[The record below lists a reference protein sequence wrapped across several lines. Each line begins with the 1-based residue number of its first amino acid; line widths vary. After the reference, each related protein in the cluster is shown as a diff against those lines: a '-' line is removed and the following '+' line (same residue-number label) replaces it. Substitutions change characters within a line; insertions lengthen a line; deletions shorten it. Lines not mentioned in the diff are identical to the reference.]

1 MTNHNRENNRFMIM
15 KKLTTLVTILFISF
29 LSTPSWS
36 KSEVDLLEVKLLNN
50 LDDKRGFCIDI
61 KGHKFRAKISRGV
74 QAHTCY
80 SYQGEIAVDQGLDA
94 NKLKQKKLFFSYFDV
109 CVHPTSS
116 KNSFNLSL
124 EKCDSTEEFVFSED
138 NTIRLKN
145 NTNLCLTVAE
155 GNSRKGGG
163 GSPLHLIRD
172 LSMKTCNQ
180 QNSVY
185 KTWGI
190 RGFKKG
196 KIFTEKISKFLSN

>member
-1 MTNHNRENNRFMIM
+1 M
-15 KKLTTLVTILFISF
+15 KQLTTLITILFISF
-29 LSTPSWS
+29 LTSPSWS
-36 KSEVDLLEVKLLNN
+36 KSEVDLVEIKLLNN

-61 KGHKFRAKISRGV
+61 KGHKFRAKISRGI

-80 SYQGEIAVDQGLDA
+80 SYQGEIAVDQGLDV
-94 NKLKQKKLFFSYFDV
+94 NKLKQKQLFFPYFDV
-109 CVHPTSS
+109 CAHPTSS
-116 KNSFNLSL
+116 KNPLNLNLKTCGS
-124 EKCDSTEEFVFSED
+124 SEEFVFSED

-163 GSPLHLIRD
+163 GSPIHLIRN

-196 KIFTEKISKFLSN
+196 KVFTEKISKFLSN

>member
-1 MTNHNRENNRFMIM
+1 M
-15 KKLTTLVTILFISF
+15 KQLTTLITILFISF
-29 LSTPSWS
+29 LSSPSWS
-36 KSEVDLLEVKLLNN
+36 KSEVDLVEIKLLNN

-61 KGHKFRAKISRGV
+61 KGHKLKAKISRGI
-74 QAHTCY
+74 QAHSCY
-80 SYQGEIAVDQGLDA
+80 SYQGKIAVDQGLDA
-94 NKLKQKKLFFSYFDV
+94 NKLKQKQLFFPYFDV

-116 KNSFNLSL
+116 KNPLNLNL
-124 EKCDSTEEFVFSED
+124 LKCDNTEEFVFSED

-163 GSPLHLIRD
+163 GSPIHLIRN

-196 KIFTEKISKFLSN
+196 KVFTEKISKFLSN

>member
-1 MTNHNRENNRFMIM
+1 MFVCIQ
-15 KKLTTLVTILFISF
+15 
-29 LSTPSWS
+29 
-36 KSEVDLLEVKLLNN
+36 LLLRTRL
-50 LDDKRGFCIDI
+50 
-61 KGHKFRAKISRGV
+61 
-74 QAHTCY
+74 
-80 SYQGEIAVDQGLDA
+80 
-94 NKLKQKKLFFSYFDV
+94 
-109 CVHPTSS
+109 
-116 KNSFNLSL
+116 NLSL
-124 EKCDSTEEFVFSED
+124 EKCGSTEEFVFSED

-172 LSMKTCNQ
+172 LSMKNVTTKF
-180 QNSVY
+180 VY

>member
-1 MTNHNRENNRFMIM
+1 M
-15 KKLTTLVTILFISF
+15 KPINTLLTILFISL
-29 LSTPSWS
+29 LSSPSWS
-36 KSEVDLLEVKLLNN
+36 ESEVHLVELKLLNN

-61 KGHKFRAKISRGV
+61 KGHKRKAKIIRGI
-74 QAHTCY
+74 QAHSCY
-80 SYQGEIAVDQGLDA
+80 SYQGKIAVDQGLDA
-94 NKLKQKKLFFSYFDV
+94 NKLKQKQLFFPYFDV

-116 KNSFNLSL
+116 KNPLNLNL
-124 EKCDSTEEFVFSED
+124 LKCDNTEEFVFSED

-163 GSPLHLIRD
+163 GSPIHLIRN
-172 LSMKTCNQ
+172 LSMQTCDEQ
-180 QNSVY
+180 KSIY

-196 KIFTEKISKFLSN
+196 LLFTEEISKFSSN

>member
-1 MTNHNRENNRFMIM
+1 M
-15 KKLTTLVTILFISF
+15 KELTTLITILFISF
-29 LSTPSWS
+29 LSSPSWS
-36 KSEVDLLEVKLLNN
+36 KSEVDLVEIKLLNN

-61 KGHKFRAKISRGV
+61 IGHKFRAKISRGI

-94 NKLKQKKLFFSYFDV
+94 NKLKQKQLFFPYFDV

-116 KNSFNLSL
+116 KNPLNLNL
-124 EKCDSTEEFVFSED
+124 LKCDNTEEFVFSED

-185 KTWGI
+185 KTWGV

-196 KIFTEKISKFLSN
+196 KVFTEKISKFTSN

>member
-1 MTNHNRENNRFMIM
+1 M
-15 KKLTTLVTILFISF
+15 KELTTLITILFISF
-29 LSTPSWS
+29 LSSPSWS
-36 KSEVDLLEVKLLNN
+36 KSEVDLVEIKLLNN

-61 KGHKFRAKISRGV
+61 KGHKFRAKISRGI

-80 SYQGEIAVDQGLDA
+80 SYQGEIAVDQGLDV
-94 NKLKQKKLFFSYFDV
+94 NKLKQKKLFFPYFDV
-109 CVHPTSS
+109 CVHPTSF
-116 KNSFNLSL
+116 KNPLNLNL
-124 EKCDSTEEFVFSED
+124 EKCGSTEEFVFSED

-163 GSPLHLIRD
+163 GSPIHLIRN

-196 KIFTEKISKFLSN
+196 KVFTEKISKFLSN

>member
-1 MTNHNRENNRFMIM
+1 M
-15 KKLTTLVTILFISF
+15 KELTTLITILFISF
-29 LSTPSWS
+29 LSSPSWS
-36 KSEVDLLEVKLLNN
+36 KSEVDLVEIKLLNN

-61 KGHKFRAKISRGV
+61 KGHKFRAKISRGI

-80 SYQGEIAVDQGLDA
+80 SYQGEIAVDQGLDV
-94 NKLKQKKLFFSYFDV
+94 NKLKKKKLFFPYFDV
-109 CVHPTSS
+109 CAHPASS
-116 KNSFNLSL
+116 KNPLNLNL
-124 EKCDSTEEFVFSED
+124 EKCGRTEEFVFSED

-163 GSPLHLIRD
+163 GSPIHLIRN

-196 KIFTEKISKFLSN
+196 KVFTEKISKFLSN

>member
-1 MTNHNRENNRFMIM
+1 M
-15 KKLTTLVTILFISF
+15 KKLTTLITILFFSF
-29 LSTPSWS
+29 LSSPSWS
-36 KSEVDLLEVKLLNN
+36 KSEVDLVEIKLLNN

-61 KGHKFRAKISRGV
+61 KGHKFRAKISRGI

-80 SYQGEIAVDQGLDA
+80 SYQGEIAVDQGLDV
-94 NKLKQKKLFFSYFDV
+94 NKLKQKKLFFPYFDV

-116 KNSFNLSL
+116 KNPLNLNL
-124 EKCDSTEEFVFSED
+124 LKCDNTEEFVFSED

-163 GSPLHLIRD
+163 GSPIHLIRN

-196 KIFTEKISKFLSN
+196 KVFTEKISKFLSN

>member
-1 MTNHNRENNRFMIM
+1 MF
-15 KKLTTLVTILFISF
+15 V
-29 LSTPSWS
+29 
-36 KSEVDLLEVKLLNN
+36 
-50 LDDKRGFCIDI
+50 CIQLPL
-61 KGHKFRAKISRGV
+61 RTR
-74 QAHTCY
+74 
-80 SYQGEIAVDQGLDA
+80 L
-94 NKLKQKKLFFSYFDV
+94 
-109 CVHPTSS
+109 
-116 KNSFNLSL
+116 NLSL
-124 EKCDSTEEFVFSED
+124 EKCGSTEEFVFSED

-172 LSMKTCNQ
+172 LSMKICNQ
-180 QNSVY
+180 QNTVY

>member
-1 MTNHNRENNRFMIM
+1 M
-15 KKLTTLVTILFISF
+15 KQLTTLITILFISF
-29 LSTPSWS
+29 LTSPSWS
-36 KSEVDLLEVKLLNN
+36 KSEVDLVEIKLLNN

-61 KGHKFRAKISRGV
+61 KGHKFRAKISRGI

-94 NKLKQKKLFFSYFDV
+94 NKLKQKQLFFPYFDI

-116 KNSFNLSL
+116 KNPLNLNL
-124 EKCDSTEEFVFSED
+124 LKCDNTEEFVFSED

-155 GNSRKGGG
+155 GYSRKGGG
-163 GSPLHLIRD
+163 GSPVHLIRN
-172 LSMKTCNQ
+172 LSMQTCNQ

-190 RGFKKG
+190 RGFNKG
-196 KIFTEKISKFLSN
+196 KVFTKKISKFTSN

>member
-1 MTNHNRENNRFMIM
+1 M
-15 KKLTTLVTILFISF
+15 KKLTTLITILFFSF
-29 LSTPSWS
+29 LSSPSWS
-36 KSEVDLLEVKLLNN
+36 KSEVDLVEIKLLNN

-61 KGHKFRAKISRGV
+61 KGHKFKAKISRGI
-74 QAHTCY
+74 QAHSCY
-80 SYQGEIAVDQGLDA
+80 SYQGKIAVDQGLDA
-94 NKLKQKKLFFSYFDV
+94 NKLKQKQLFFPYFDV

-116 KNSFNLSL
+116 KNPLNLNL
-124 EKCDSTEEFVFSED
+124 LKCDNTEEFVFSED

-163 GSPLHLIRD
+163 GSPIHLIRN

-196 KIFTEKISKFLSN
+196 KVFTEKISKFLSN

>member
-1 MTNHNRENNRFMIM
+1 M
-15 KKLTTLVTILFISF
+15 KQLTTLITILFISF
-29 LSTPSWS
+29 LTSPSWS
-36 KSEVDLLEVKLLNN
+36 KSEVDLVEIKLLNN

-61 KGHKFRAKISRGV
+61 KGHKFRAKISRGI

-94 NKLKQKKLFFSYFDV
+94 NKLKQKQLFFPYFDV

-116 KNSFNLSL
+116 KNPLNLNL
-124 EKCDSTEEFVFSED
+124 LKCDNTEEFVFSED

-145 NTNLCLTVAE
+145 NMNLCLTVAE
-155 GNSRKGGG
+155 GYSRKGGG
-163 GSPLHLIRD
+163 GSPVHLIRN
-172 LSMKTCNQ
+172 LSMQTCNQ

-190 RGFKKG
+190 RGFNKG
-196 KIFTEKISKFLSN
+196 KVFTKKISKFTSN

>member
-1 MTNHNRENNRFMIM
+1 M
-15 KKLTTLVTILFISF
+15 KKLITLVTILFISF

-36 KSEVDLLEVKLLNN
+36 KSEADLLEVKLLNN

-116 KNSFNLSL
+116 ENSLNLSL
-124 EKCDSTEEFVFSED
+124 EKCGSTEEFVFSED

-196 KIFTEKISKFLSN
+196 KIFTENISKFLSN

>member
-1 MTNHNRENNRFMIM
+1 M
-15 KKLTTLVTILFISF
+15 KQLTTLLTILFISF
-29 LSTPSWS
+29 LTSPSWS
-36 KSEVDLLEVKLLNN
+36 KSEVDLVEIKLLNN

-61 KGHKFRAKISRGV
+61 KGHKFRAKISRGI

-94 NKLKQKKLFFSYFDV
+94 NKLKQKQLFFPYFDV

-116 KNSFNLSL
+116 KNPLNLNL
-124 EKCDSTEEFVFSED
+124 LKCDNTEEFVFSED

-163 GSPLHLIRD
+163 GSPIHLIRN

-196 KIFTEKISKFLSN
+196 KVFTEKISKFLSN

>member
-1 MTNHNRENNRFMIM
+1 M
-15 KKLTTLVTILFISF
+15 KELTTLITILFISF
-29 LSTPSWS
+29 LSSPSWS
-36 KSEVDLLEVKLLNN
+36 ESEVDLVEIKLLNN

-61 KGHKFRAKISRGV
+61 KGHKLKAKISRGI
-74 QAHTCY
+74 QAHSCY
-80 SYQGEIAVDQGLDA
+80 SYQGKIAVDQGLDA
-94 NKLKQKKLFFSYFDV
+94 NKLKQKQLFFPYFDV

-116 KNSFNLSL
+116 KNPLNLNL
-124 EKCDSTEEFVFSED
+124 LKCDNTEEFVFSED

-163 GSPLHLIRD
+163 GSPIHLIRN

-196 KIFTEKISKFLSN
+196 KVFTEKISKFLSN

>member
-1 MTNHNRENNRFMIM
+1 M
-15 KKLTTLVTILFISF
+15 KQLTTLITILFFSF
-29 LSTPSWS
+29 LSSPSWS
-36 KSEVDLLEVKLLNN
+36 KSEVDLVEIKLLNN

-61 KGHKFRAKISRGV
+61 KGHKFRAKISRGI

-94 NKLKQKKLFFSYFDV
+94 NKLKEKILFFPYFDV
-109 CVHPTSS
+109 CAHPTSS
-116 KNSFNLSL
+116 KNPLNLNL
-124 EKCDSTEEFVFSED
+124 LKCGSTEGFVFSED

-163 GSPLHLIRD
+163 GSPLHLIKN
-172 LSMKTCNQ
+172 LSMQTCNQ

-196 KIFTEKISKFLSN
+196 KVFTKTLSKFMSN

>member
-1 MTNHNRENNRFMIM
+1 M
-15 KKLTTLVTILFISF
+15 KQLTTLITILFISF
-29 LSTPSWS
+29 LTSPSWS
-36 KSEVDLLEVKLLNN
+36 KSEVDLVEIKLLNN

-61 KGHKFRAKISRGV
+61 KGHKLKAKISRGI
-74 QAHTCY
+74 QAHSCY
-80 SYQGEIAVDQGLDA
+80 SYQGKIAVDQGLDA
-94 NKLKQKKLFFSYFDV
+94 NKLKQKQLFFPYFDV

-116 KNSFNLSL
+116 KNPLNLNL
-124 EKCDSTEEFVFSED
+124 LKCDNTEEFVFSED

-163 GSPLHLIRD
+163 GSPIHLIRN
-172 LSMKTCNQ
+172 LSMQTCNQ

-190 RGFKKG
+190 RGFNKG
-196 KIFTEKISKFLSN
+196 KVFTKKISKFTSN

>member
-1 MTNHNRENNRFMIM
+1 M
-15 KKLTTLVTILFISF
+15 KELTTLITILFISF
-29 LSTPSWS
+29 LSSPSWS
-36 KSEVDLLEVKLLNN
+36 KSEVDLLELKLLNN

-61 KGHKFRAKISRGV
+61 KGHKFRAKISRGL

-94 NKLKQKKLFFSYFDV
+94 NKLKQKQLFFPYFDV

-116 KNSFNLSL
+116 NNPLNLNL
-124 EKCDSTEEFVFSED
+124 IKCGSTEEFVFSED

-163 GSPLHLIRD
+163 GSPLHLIRN
-172 LSMKTCNQ
+172 LSMQTCDEQ
-180 QNSVY
+180 KSIY

>member
-1 MTNHNRENNRFMIM
+1 M
-15 KKLTTLVTILFISF
+15 KQLTTLITILFISF
-29 LSTPSWS
+29 LTSPSWS
-36 KSEVDLLEVKLLNN
+36 KSEVDLVEIKLLNN

-61 KGHKFRAKISRGV
+61 KGHKFRAKISRGI

-94 NKLKQKKLFFSYFDV
+94 NKLKQKQLFFPYFDI

-116 KNSFNLSL
+116 KNPLNLNL
-124 EKCDSTEEFVFSED
+124 LKCDNTEEFVFSED

-163 GSPLHLIRD
+163 GSPIHLIRN
-172 LSMKTCNQ
+172 LSMQTCNQ

-196 KIFTEKISKFLSN
+196 KVFTKKISKLTSN